1 MFKILK
7 EVSAP
12 AVFTKGVMRY
22 KQRHYEGAKKLISKA
37 GKWMPSLEDD
47 DYYKSVL
54 LLVESKLGSKISKQR
69 FKDALESLNDS
80 PYKDTVDYEI
90 VVSDLKRTINESIT

>member
-1 MFKILK
+1 MK

-22 KQRHYEGAKKLISKA
+22 KQGHYQDAKQLILKA

-54 LLVESKLGSKISKQR
+54 LLVESKLGSKIRKQI
-69 FKDALESLNDS
+69 FKEALESLKDS
-80 PYKDTVDYEI
+80 PHKDTVDYEI